1 MTTALSVTPHCYWLC
16 VTRYLESFGD
26 KVFEHCIDTRRNL
39 AEAQLRLGEWQ
50 FLRGAKLY

>member
-26 KVFEHCIDTRRNL
+26 NVFEHCIDTRRNL

-50 FLRGAKLY
+50 FLREAKLY